1 MEKSCPGKESH
12 PPSSVSLRESL
23 YEIKLTPLPEPR
35 AYNSARACSDCLSLT
50 ELPRLSELKCLYGE
64 KLAWL
69 REGPYHWK
77 VWPCLAGC
85 PFSRA
90 EVNGLPNFA
99 RKCEKRWL
107 AQVSS
112 GQVFFIQTWRKSY
125 YYSIKQNYFSWLLLH
140 IGNNDIQLSEKTF
153 LFSWKR

>member
-12 PPSSVSLRESL
+12 PPSRVSFRKRL

-35 AYNSARACSDCLSLT
+35 AYNSARACSDYLSLT
-50 ELPRLSELKCLYGE
+50 ELPRLGELNCLYGE
-64 KLAWL
+64 KLARL

-77 VWPCLAGC
+77 TWPCLTSYS
-85 PFSRA
+85 FSLA
-90 EVNGLPNFA
+90 DVNGLPNFA
-99 RKCEKRWL
+99 RKCRKSWL
-107 AQVSS
+107 AQGSS
-112 GQVFFIQTWRKSY
+112 GQVFLYKRGVSLITTVLN
-125 YYSIKQNYFSWLLLH
+125 NYFSWLLLH